1 MNRAP
6 DLPMPEDVATLM
18 RRIDYPLDRVAHQ
31 CHAVSLAIV
40 KSGIFPGARVAR
52 GYAVGVTGQHS
63 WVVAD
68 FGPDGVYDENA
79 HIIDATL
86 WSYDETVTRVWQG
99 TYRDDKHRPHGW
111 GYAFNAPM
119 PYNHGGDEV
128 RLTVNFPM
136 SAEASQFIRELGPLD
151 YAGWQM
157 VASLPVFGWPAA
169 EVIRAMC
176 ETKAVSILVPVDIEG
191 HLTDRNPGGLYL

>member
-6 DLPMPEDVATLM
+6 DHTMPEDVARLM
-18 RRIDYPLDRVAHQ
+18 ASIDFPLDRVAHN
-31 CHAVSLAIV
+31 CHAVSHAIV
-40 KSGIFPGARVAR
+40 KAGLFERARVAR

-68 FGPDGVYDENA
+68 YGVDGVYDSGA
-79 HIIDATL
+79 MIIDATL
-86 WSYDETVTRVWQG
+86 WSYDENVTRVWQG
-99 TYRDDKHRPHGW
+99 TYRDNVHRPHGW
-111 GYAFNAPM
+111 GSAFEAAYPHS
-119 PYNHGGDEV
+119 HGGREI

-136 SAEASQFIRELGPLD
+136 SQEARNFLGELGPLD

-157 VASLPVFGWPAA
+157 VANLPVFGWPAA

-176 ETKAVSILVPVDIEG
+176 ETKAVSVLVPVDIEG